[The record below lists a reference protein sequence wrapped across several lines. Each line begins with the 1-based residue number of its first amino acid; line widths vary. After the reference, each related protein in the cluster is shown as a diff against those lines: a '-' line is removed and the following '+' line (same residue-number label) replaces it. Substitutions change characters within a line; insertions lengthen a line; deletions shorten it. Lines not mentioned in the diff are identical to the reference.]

1 MNYEK
6 KYLKYKAKYLEL
18 KNQQGGIQFNNNY
31 TQTAINYYNKIYYAL
46 NSDERIKYAMQ
57 SIQYAN
63 MGLYEKKYSEDYDKL
78 SKIIQAANNL
88 IIEEDYNKMK
98 KQIIIFSRINNIDGV
113 KNLYSILINMLKKL
127 SWDEKRKK
135 EEMRFLISFCNK

>member
-63 MGLYEKKYSEDYDKL
+63 IGLYEKKYSEDYDKL

-113 KNLYSILINMLKKL
+113 KNLCSILINMLEKL

>member
-1 MNYEK
+1 
-6 KYLKYKAKYLEL
+6 
-18 KNQQGGIQFNNNY
+18 
-31 TQTAINYYNKIYYAL
+31 
-46 NSDERIKYAMQ
+46 MQ

-113 KNLYSILINMLKKL
+113 KNLYSILINMLEKL

>member
-113 KNLYSILINMLKKL
+113 KNLYSILINMLEKL